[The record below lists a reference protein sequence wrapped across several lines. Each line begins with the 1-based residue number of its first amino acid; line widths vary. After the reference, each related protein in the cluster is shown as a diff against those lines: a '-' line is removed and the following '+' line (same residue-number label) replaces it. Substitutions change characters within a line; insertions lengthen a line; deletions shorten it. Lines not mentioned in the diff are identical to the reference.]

1 VKQGTAATR
10 RVRQAGMTLM
20 ELIVGGFLG
29 LLLVLCGGY
38 LFTTQVK
45 GYLDIRDQTRIQAD
59 LKKAMQ
65 AVTRQISNAGACMP
79 DPRKGFQAA
88 PGRLSFAYVD
98 IKGKFCDADTD
109 TLTISI
115 YSIEGIQADRLVQ
128 EIRCPGKAA
137 QTRTLADV
145 PGGMT
150 LAFNYMD
157 RAGVAT
163 MDVSKIKAVQ
173 MDLTLNTK
181 KVAGRPGRTRTQSLQ
196 VELPNLL

>member
-1 VKQGTAATR
+1 
-10 RVRQAGMTLM
+10 MTLM

-45 GYLDIRDQTRIQAD
+45 GYLDIRDQTR
-59 LKKAMQ
+59 
-65 AVTRQISNAGACMP
+65 
-79 DPRKGFQAA
+79 
-88 PGRLSFAYVD
+88 
-98 IKGKFCDADTD
+98 
-109 TLTISI
+109 
-115 YSIEGIQADRLVQ
+115 
-128 EIRCPGKAA
+128 
-137 QTRTLADV
+137 TLADV

-157 RAGVAT
+157 RAGAAT
-163 MDVSKIKAVQ
+163 MDVSKIKAVR

-181 KVAGRPGRTRTQSLQ
+181 KVAGRPGRTRKQSLQ